1 MIAALKGK
9 IIFQGTN
16 YLVVAVNDVGYK
28 VFVGAP
34 LTFSIGEV
42 VSLHIHHHVS
52 EDASNL
58 YGFKDFDELQFFEL
72 LLGVPGIGPKLALTI
87 VSSQTLAKL
96 RAGIVDSDPTA
107 LQAIAGVGGKLASK
121 IIVELRPKLAK
132 GQADLGG
139 LSRDDEEL
147 VSALGQLGWRRQEVS
162 SVVRQLPKGTIDE
175 RLKHALKVMGS

>member
-9 IIFQGTN
+9 IIFQGPN

-28 VFVGAP
+28 VFVGTPAA
-34 LTFSIGEV
+34 FAIGEE
-42 VSLHIHHHVS
+42 VSLHIHHHLG
-52 EDASNL
+52 EDAADL

-72 LLGVPGIGPKLALTI
+72 LLSVPGIGPKLALTI

-96 RAGIVDSDPTA
+96 RSSIVDSDPTA

-121 IIVELRPKLAK
+121 IIIEIRPKLAK

-139 LSRDDEEL
+139 LSRDDDEL
-147 VSALGQLGWRRQEVS
+147 VRALGQLGWRRQEVA
-162 SVVRQLPKGTIDE
+162 SVIQQVSKGGLDE
-175 RLKHALKVMGS
+175 RLRSALKLLGS